1 MATEKRLIDAN
12 ALMDSFRSH
21 MVKSYDRNKCTL
33 EENCKTCEPGCLW
46 RKKVSEAPTVD
57 AVEVVR
63 CKDCKHYMAEEKE
76 RCEALRSTPYGL
88 CLKHRCLPLAGY
100 HEYRNADDFCSYGE
114 MKDNE
119 TG

>member
-1 MATEKRLIDAN
+1 MGKRLISA
-12 ALMDSFRSH
+12 
-21 MVKSYDRNKCTL
+21 KKL
-33 EENCKTCEPGCLW
+33 ERQIKEEFKDNPYAMGQMLRW
-46 RKKVSEAPTVD
+46 IRKQPTVD

-100 HEYRNADDFCSYGE
+100 HEYRNEDDFCSYGE
-114 MKDNE
+114 RKDNE
-119 TG
+119 